1 MDYQNFFASELNKLR
16 EEGNYRVFADLER
29 ERGNFPKAA
38 NFVEDA
44 VRKVSIWCSNDYL
57 GMGQHPK
64 VLEAMHDAL
73 DKVGAG
79 AGGTR
84 NISGTTHHHVLL
96 ERELADL
103 HGKEAALLFT
113 SGYVSNWAALGT
125 LASRIPNCLVISDS
139 LNHASM
145 IEGIRHSKAE
155 RKLWKHNDLAHLEE
169 LLAEQPLDRPKLVAF
184 ESVYSMDGDI
194 APIKEICD
202 LAEKYNAMTY
212 LDEVHAVGM
221 YGPRGGGVAEREG
234 LMDRVTVIE
243 GTLGKAF
250 GVMGGYITASKQL
263 VDFVRSFASGFIFTT
278 ALPPAVAAGACA
290 AIKHL
295 KQSSAERESQQSKVA
310 QVRERLDAAGIP
322 HIENPSHIIPVMV
335 GDPVKCKWI
344 SDVLMDRYGIYI
356 QPINYP
362 TVPKGTERLR
372 ITPSPV
378 HSQEDIDNLIGALEE
393 LWAQCELARMPMAA
407 Q

>member
-1 MDYQNFFASELNKLR
+1 MDYQTFFKGALDRLR
-16 EEGNYRVFADLER
+16 DQGNYRTFAELER
-29 ERGNFPKAA
+29 HCGSFPRATSHGAA
-38 NFVEDA
+38 NADVT
-44 VRKVSIWCSNDYL
+44 IWCSNDYL

-64 VLEAMHDAL
+64 VLEAMHEAL
-73 DKVGAG
+73 DRCGAG

-84 NISGTTHHHVLL
+84 NISGTTHDHVVL
-96 ERELADL
+96 EAELADL

-113 SGYVSNWAALGT
+113 SGYVSNSAAIST
-125 LASRIPNCLVISDS
+125 LAGRIPDCVILSDA

-155 RKLWKHNDLAHLEE
+155 KMIWAHNDLADLEAK
-169 LLAEQPLDRPKLVAF
+169 LASLPLDQPKLIAF

-194 APIKEICD
+194 APIAAICD
-202 LAEKYNAMTY
+202 LADKYNAMTY
-212 LDEVHAVGM
+212 LDEVHAVGL
-221 YGPRGGGVAEREG
+221 YGPRGGGIAEREG

-250 GVMGGYITASKQL
+250 GVMGGYITASAEL
-263 VDFVRSFASGFIFTT
+263 CDFIRSFASGFIFTT
-278 ALPPAVAAGACA
+278 AIPPAVAAGAA
-290 AIKHL
+290 ASIRHL
-295 KQSSAERESQQSKVA
+295 KNSNVERDAQKEKVE
-310 QVRERLDAAGIP
+310 QVRNRLEALGIP
-322 HIENPSHIIPVMV
+322 HVENPSHIIPVMV
-335 GDPVKCKWI
+335 GDPVKCKYI
-344 SDVLMDRYGIYI
+344 SDILLKDYGVYI

-378 HSQEDIDNLIGALEE
+378 HSEADILHLTEALGE
-393 LWAQCELARMPMAA
+393 LWEQCQLARMPLAA